1 MLMTVG
7 PWKTEHFLPS
17 FLLFFSICFS
27 LFIGS
32 MMALG
37 ISRCNSIEEKNLKK
51 WKTHIPHILF
61 NNCYFFLQ
69 KMNTRNGEG
78 HQVWILYL
86 QLILSNFLL
95 ICENWSSCVWKKKAE
110 DLWMFSEM
118 KTSSLHHCSGK
129 KLVVVSP
136 LPSPFGRRQEDSS
149 GWCFGGQ
156 QLSEAQLI
164 NEANQFCQSVVSTLD
179 LLWSFFTVTTEG
191 CFRFLCSVF
200 ENAYIWGYSS
210 MIRNEFLR
218 INFTETEEKPK
229 RGF

>member
-61 NNCYFFLQ
+61 NNCYLFFSFQ
-69 KMNTRNGEG
+69 KMNIFSLEMEKDNSK
-78 HQVWILYL
+78 VWTLL
-86 QLILSNFLL
+86 LRLILSNFLL

-179 LLWSFFTVTTEG
+179 LLWSFFTAFASSILYLKMLT
-191 CFRFLCSVF
+191 F
-200 ENAYIWGYSS
+200 EDTVPLVDPFYFNYWKEASQKEALY
-210 MIRNEFLR
+210 
-218 INFTETEEKPK
+218 
-229 RGF
+229 

>member
-78 HQVWILYL
+78 HHVWILYL

-95 ICENWSSCVWKKKAE
+95 ICENWSSCVWKKKPKIYGCSQRWKHHHYTTAVARSLWLFPPFLPRLVE
-110 DLWMFSEM
+110 DK
-118 KTSSLHHCSGK
+118 KTPLADALAASNSP
-129 KLVVVSP
+129 KLS
-136 LPSPFGRRQEDSS
+136 
-149 GWCFGGQ
+149 
-156 QLSEAQLI
+156 
-164 NEANQFCQSVVSTLD
+164 
-179 LLWSFFTVTTEG
+179 
-191 CFRFLCSVF
+191 
-200 ENAYIWGYSS
+200 
-210 MIRNEFLR
+210 
-218 INFTETEEKPK
+218 
-229 RGF
+229 

>member
-1 MLMTVG
+1 MQ
-7 PWKTEHFLPS
+7 P
-17 FLLFFSICFS
+17 
-27 LFIGS
+27 
-32 MMALG
+32 
-37 ISRCNSIEEKNLKK
+37 NLNL
-51 WKTHIPHILF
+51 TIF
-61 NNCYFFLQ
+61 
-69 KMNTRNGEG
+69 
-78 HQVWILYL
+78 

-95 ICENWSSCVWKKKAE
+95 ICENWSSCVSGKKAE

-179 LLWSFFTVTTEG
+179 LLWSFFTVSESA
-191 CFRFLCSVF
+191 FASSVLYVF
-200 ENAYIWGYSS
+200 ENDYISGYST
-210 MIRNEFLR
+210 MISSW
-218 INFTETEEKPK
+218 
-229 RGF
+229 GFVHYLKLKSGF